1 MFTGLI
7 ENTAAIK
14 TRGNGKLILVPR
26 KEFSGG
32 VKPGDSIAIN
42 GCCLTLERTLPGG
55 MLEFHVLDE
64 TLNRTNL
71 GSLPLGAKVNMERAM
86 QISARLDGH
95 IVTGHID
102 CTGKMMNIIKKSS
115 DIIAT
120 ISFPEELQPFLISKG
135 CIAVDGISL
144 TPVLVE
150 NGVFTIHLIPV
161 TLGETALPERRN
173 GDLINLEGDLLAKYV
188 QHQLSGMDYGTK
200 NDLTM
205 ETLRNAGW

>member
-7 ENTAAIK
+7 ENTAIVK
-14 TRGNGKLILVPR
+14 TRGNGKLVLAPR
-26 KEFSGG
+26 QEFSGG
-32 VKPGDSIAIN
+32 VNAGDSIAIN
-42 GCCLTLERTLPGG
+42 GCCLTLERVLSGG
-55 MLEFHVLDE
+55 LLEFHVLDE
-64 TLNRTNL
+64 TLQRTNL

-102 CTGKMMNIIKKSS
+102 CTGQLVSMSKKAS

-120 ISFPEELQPFLISKG
+120 ISFPETLQPFLISKG

-144 TPVLVE
+144 TPVAVE
-150 NGVFTIHLIPV
+150 NGTFTIHLIPV

-188 QHQLSGMDYGTK
+188 QHQLALMDYGTK
-200 NDLTM
+200 NNLTM
-205 ETLRNAGW
+205 EKLRNAGW